1 VDSTPFFMRLD
12 YLLGDMDVAEFA
24 RRHWDAAPLYI
35 PGDDD
40 KFARVYSLEA
50 FESDLTET
58 NIRPENVQLTK
69 DGEAVPEGE
78 YLLVDRQTDAN
89 LKVINLTATYNH
101 WNAGGTIVL
110 RGLHRKSPTLGR
122 QIRHLQQ
129 DVPHPLQVN
138 AYATPPRSQ
147 GFGAHY
153 DTHDVFILQIAGC
166 KHWTIADESVQ
177 PQPLR
182 HDRWFLR
189 DPPPDTD
196 MAQSTGIDLTP
207 GDLLYIPR
215 GFMHKAASSDV
226 TSLHLTI
233 GIHNYR
239 NIDFVKDALSRVTEQ
254 LESSGDPFWRRS
266 LPLGFAAEGALDY
279 LQDHL
284 PSLKERVDESLTTAM
299 RETTLTNPP
308 AESNQF
314 VIGNT
319 DRIEALDDDT
329 PLHCRFALGD
339 IELAAD
345 DKVRIRCNGKTQLL
359 PRAVD
364 EAVYTMCEQGRFRP
378 ADLVGYAGAS
388 RASLC
393 RHLLKEGF
401 IAFAD

>member
-1 VDSTPFFMRLD
+1 MRLD
-12 YLLGDMDVAEFA
+12 YLLGDVGVAEFA
-24 RRHWDAAPLYI
+24 RRHWDVAPLYI
-35 PGDDD
+35 PGDDE
-40 KFARVYSLEA
+40 KFAQVYSLEA

-69 DGEAVPEGE
+69 DGKAVPEGE

-122 QIRHLQQ
+122 QIRHLQK

-138 AYATPPRSQ
+138 AYATPPHSQ

-153 DTHDVFILQIAGC
+153 DTHDVFVLQIAGH
-166 KHWTIADESVQ
+166 KRWTIAEESVR

-196 MAQSTGIDLTP
+196 MAQSSGIELTP
-207 GDLLYIPR
+207 GDFLYIPR
-215 GFMHKAASSDV
+215 GVMHKAASSDV

-239 NIDFVKDALSRVTEQ
+239 NIDFVKEALSRVTEQ
-254 LESSGDPFWRRS
+254 LESSGDPFWRQS
-266 LPLGFAAEGALDY
+266 LPLDFAAGGALDY
-279 LQDHL
+279 LQDQL
-284 PSLKERVDESLTTAM
+284 PSLTDMVHESLASAV
-299 RETTLTNPP
+299 RDTTLNKPSP
-308 AESNQF
+308 ATNQF
-314 VIGNT
+314 VLGNT
-319 DRIEALDDDT
+319 DRIEAMTDETALESRFGLDDIQLT
-329 PLHCRFALGD
+329 
-339 IELAAD
+339 AD
-345 DKVRIRCNGKTQLL
+345 DKVRIRCNGKSQVL
-359 PRAVD
+359 PRSVD
-364 EAVYTMCEQGRFRP
+364 EAVYAMCEQGRFRP
-378 ADLVGYAGAS
+378 ADLAGYDVES
-388 RASLC
+388 RNSLC

-401 IAFAD
+401 IAFGD

>member
-1 VDSTPFFMRLD
+1 MQLD
-12 YLLGDMDVAEFA
+12 YLLGDTNIEDFA
-24 RRHWDAAPLYI
+24 CRYWDRAPLYV
-35 PGDDD
+35 PGGDD
-40 KFARVYSLEA
+40 KFSAVYSLAA

-69 DGEAVPEGE
+69 DGVAVPEGE

-89 LKVINLTATYNH
+89 LKILNLTATYNH
-101 WNAGGTIVL
+101 WNSGGTIVL
-110 RGLHRKSPTLGR
+110 RGLHRKSPTLSR
-122 QIRHLQQ
+122 QVRRLQK

-166 KHWTIADESVQ
+166 KHWTIARESVH

-189 DPPPDTD
+189 DPPPETS
-196 MAQSTGIDLTP
+196 MEQSTGIDLTP
-207 GDLLYIPR
+207 GDFLYIPR
-215 GFMHKAASSDV
+215 GIMHKAASSDT

-254 LESSGDPFWRRS
+254 LESGGDPFWRQS
-266 LPLGFAAEGALDY
+266 LPLGFTAEGALDY
-279 LQDHL
+279 L
-284 PSLKERVDESLTTAM
+284 KEQQPALMDRVDEALTAAA
-299 RETTLTNPP
+299 REPALNRPPP
-308 AESNQF
+308 AETNQF

-319 DRIEALDDDT
+319 DRIEAITDDT
-329 PLHCRFALGD
+329 GLLCRFALDD
-339 IELAAD
+339 IQLTGD
-345 DKVRIRCNGKTQLL
+345 DKVRIRCNGKSQVL
-359 PRAVD
+359 PSSVD

-378 ADLVGYAGAS
+378 ADLASYDAGS
-388 RASLC
+388 RIKLC

-401 IAFAD
+401 VAFAD